1 MIKPTNDRKLAA
13 IAPAD
18 RILLLPHCL
27 RPSETCPGTYSRQG
41 LVCPEDC
48 SQPCAIRVM
57 REAALKLGYKGVCVA
72 PGGSMALR
80 FVKQMNPKGI
90 VAVAC
95 KKELELGIHGV
106 ESLAQKGE
114 IQMPVIEVIP
124 LSKDGCVDTEVDL
137 ERALETIKLMEEPAL
152 SHEGAPSRSI

>member
-1 MIKPTNDRKLAA
+1 MKMIKPMSDGKLAA
-13 IAPAD
+13 VAPAD

-27 RPSETCPGTYSRQG
+27 RPSETCPGTYSKQG

-48 SQPCAIRVM
+48 SQPCAIRIM
-57 REAALKLGYKGVCVA
+57 REAAVKLGYKGVCVA

-95 KKELELGIHGV
+95 EKELELGIHGV
-106 ESLAQKGE
+106 ESLVQKGE
-114 IQMPVIEVIP
+114 IQMPVIGVIP
-124 LSKDGCVDTEVDL
+124 LSKDGCVDTEVDV
-137 ERALETIKLMEEPAL
+137 EQALKTIGLVEEAVPTL
-152 SHEGAPSRSI
+152 T

>member
-1 MIKPTNDRKLAA
+1 MVNSISEGRLAA

-27 RPSETCPGTYSRQG
+27 RPSQTCPGTYSKRG
-41 LVCPEDC
+41 LICPESC
-48 SQPCAIRVM
+48 SQPCAIRIL
-57 REAALKLGYKGVCVA
+57 REAALKLGYRGVCVA

-95 KKELELGIHGV
+95 DKELELGIHGV
-106 ESLAQKGE
+106 ETLVQRGE
-114 IQMPVIEVIP
+114 IQEPVIGVIP
-124 LSKDGCVDTEVDL
+124 LSKDGCVDTEVDV
-137 ERALETIKLMEEPAL
+137 ERALETIRLMEGPAL
-152 SHEGAPSRSI
+152 SHGEAPPHSI